1 MTNLML
7 NQPTTR
13 PDLSPLIEV
22 RQLVK
27 GYRLPGGNSINVL
40 EKIDFTLYE
49 GEIVALLGKSGSGKS
64 TMLRILAGLISPT
77 QGQLFYRGQPAGG
90 PLPGV
95 AMVFQSFAL
104 MPWLTVQQNVELGL
118 EAQGVPRKERARR
131 AIAAIDLI
139 GLDGFE
145 SAYPKELSGGMRQRV
160 GLARAL
166 VVQPD
171 ALFMDEPF
179 SALDVLTAENL
190 RNEIIELW
198 IKGQFSAKA
207 ILIVTHNIE
216 EAVYLADRI
225 VVLGSNPGTLRA
237 VIKNDLPHWRDRKS
251 AEFTGMVDQIYQIM
265 THPEANVAELLLSY
279 RRHRQTA
286 EVAFAGIAAE
296 SGDDD
301 GEAERVAQLSLGS
314 NSEEAQNFRLPPAR
328 VDGLIGLVEYLDE
341 QGGKDDIYRLADELH
356 FEVDDLLPIT
366 DALAFL
372 DLAEVNNGDISL
384 TARGQAFARGDLED
398 HKGIFRQQM
407 LVRVPLADNIYQS
420 LSGRPNHRI
429 EVDFFREV
437 LERRFTPPE
446 ATRQLEQLIDWG
458 RYAELFEYDAD
469 AGVLFLPLA
478 NNADLTP

>member
-1 MTNLML
+1 
-7 NQPTTR
+7 
-13 PDLSPLIEV
+13 
-22 RQLVK
+22 
-27 GYRLPGGNSINVL
+27 
-40 EKIDFTLYE
+40 
-49 GEIVALLGKSGSGKS
+49 
-64 TMLRILAGLISPT
+64 
-77 QGQLFYRGQPAGG
+77 
-90 PLPGV
+90 
-95 AMVFQSFAL
+95 
-104 MPWLTVQQNVELGL
+104 
-118 EAQGVPRKERARR
+118 
-131 AIAAIDLI
+131 
-139 GLDGFE
+139 
-145 SAYPKELSGGMRQRV
+145 MRQRV

-198 IKGQFSAKA
+198 TKGQFSAKSV
-207 ILIVTHNIE
+207 LIVTHNIE

-225 VVLGSNPGTLRA
+225 VVLGSSPGTLRA
-237 VIKNDLPHWRDRKS
+237 VIKNDLPHWRNRKS

-265 THPEANVAELLLSY
+265 THPEANVAELLVSY
-279 RRHRQTA
+279 RRHQTA
-286 EVAFAGIAAE
+286 EVAFAGMAAE
-296 SGDDD
+296 RGDDD
-301 GEAERVAQLSLGS
+301 GEAERVAQVSLGS

-328 VDGLIGLVEYLDE
+328 VDGLTGLVEYLDE

-372 DLAEVNNGDISL
+372 DLAEVNEGDINL
-384 TARGQAFARGDLED
+384 TGKGQAFSRGELEER
-398 HKGIFRQQM
+398 KSVFRQQM
-407 LVRVPLADNIYQS
+407 LATVPLADNIYQS

-469 AGVLFLPLA
+469 AGILYLPPE
-478 NNADLTP
+478 NNADLAQ